1 MATVEVKTPSQ
12 EEAETM
18 GIREWPQQAKS
29 KGSFVESSKEGQ
41 TLVRYVLDGQ
51 GSVEIQ
57 DSDDQ
62 SQTIPVK
69 PGSLLEVTGEAT
81 LSWDVTTKE
90 MILLT
95 PGFEQMGIFAGVA
108 LALVVLLG
116 ALVATS

>member
-1 MATVEVKTPSQ
+1 MATVEFKTPSQ
-12 EEAETM
+12 EEAESM

-51 GSVEIQ
+51 GSVKIQ
-57 DSDDQ
+57 DNEDQ
-62 SQTIPVK
+62 SQTISMQ

-81 LSWDVTTKE
+81 LSWDVTTNE

-95 PGFEQMGIFAGVA
+95 PGFEQVGKFAGVVV
-108 LALVVLLG
+108 ALVVLLG
-116 ALVATS
+116 ALVAAS